1 MYLPGSAG
9 SRRFGAEV
17 RDRFEGW
24 TTPRSPSDCSM
35 DARRPARRSLSPD
48 GTRIAFVVA
57 IDRPQEERHA
67 THGSGSTA
75 PRSPPARTTATPKW
89 SPDGRFLAFTSR
101 RGEKKGD
108 STLHILPVAGPGE
121 TRTLCT
127 MPDGLGDLE
136 WSPDGRWIAF
146 TSRTRDERYEAED
159 VSWQAPRKIE
169 RFFSRLNGEDWIFD
183 RPQHIY
189 VVAADGTG
197 TPRNLTPGDFQHN
210 GITLAARLVGDR
222 HEQPT
227 PRHLGSRPRH
237 RSLRR
242 PARRRRRDPGTDEAH
257 RQVRI
262 AVRVAGRPAR
272 RVLG

>member
-1 MYLPGSAG
+1 MDHTEIAERLLDGRIAAG
-9 SRRFGAEV
+9 A
-17 RDRFEGW
+17 
-24 TTPRSPSDCSM
+24 
-35 DARRPARRSLSPD
+35 PALSPD

-57 IDRPQEERHA
+57 SIDLKKNVSNTRVWLDGAPV
-67 THGSGSTA
+67 TA
-75 PRSPPARTTATPKW
+75 GPHDGNPEW

-121 TRTLCT
+121 TRTVCT

-159 VSWQAPRKIE
+159 VSWQAPRKVE

-197 TPRNLTPGDFQHN
+197 TPRNLTPGELPAQRDH
-210 GITLAARLVGDR
+210 LAARLVGDR
-222 HEQPT
+222 DEQPT

-237 RSLRR
+237 RSLSWSRSTAT
-242 PARRRRRDPGTDEAH
+242 ARSGH
-257 RQVRI
+257 
-262 AVRVAGRPAR
+262 
-272 RVLG
+272 